1 MSKGNMLLGYA
12 QGKVGSMVFGRR
24 NGQQIT
30 RPYNGTPRNPKTRA
44 QMSQRIKWPNMVN
57 MWRLLKPWISMGMQ
71 DKKTTQSDY
80 NSFVSKN
87 IGYSAAYMLKDEAR
101 AGATLLSDY
110 IITSGTLGARTMSS
124 ALVTDIA
131 VGSQVIADDL
141 AQLTIGELS
150 AYIIANN
157 AGFAVGDQITLLYFV
172 QRLNS
177 GLPVVSVAALK
188 FILEA
193 PTVATLVPAAMYAY
207 GIELTVEGGYLAI
220 NPLGVTSDLAGGAV
234 IQSRLVNGILS
245 VSDSRIRTEN
255 TAQPGQQAVSYGI
268 SKDEA
273 LASYGFNEAAFLSP
287 NSIVA
292 PELISASFNGG
303 PIDGS
308 SYVVPVG
315 QVVVDVVGTN
325 LQHADSR
332 ASYGGVSKD
341 FEVINAES
349 AVVVFDVA
357 AGDDNKE
364 LEITVGDTTLNAYFT
379 AE

>member
-30 RPYNGTPRNPKTRA
+30 RPYNGSPRNPKTRA
-44 QMSQRIKWPNMVN
+44 QMSQRIKWPNLVN

-87 IGYSAAYMLKDEAR
+87 IGYSTAYMLKDEAR

-131 VGSQVIADDL
+131 VGSQVLAEDL

-172 QRLNS
+172 QRLNA
-177 GLPVVSVAALK
+177 GLPVVSVAAVK

-193 PTVATLVPAAMYAY
+193 PSATALVPAAMYSY

-220 NPLGVTSDLAGGAV
+220 NPLGNTSDLAGGAV
-234 IQSRLVNGILS
+234 IQSRLVNGVLY

-255 TAQPGQQAVSYGI
+255 TAQPGQQTTVYGI

-273 LASYGFNEAAFLSP
+273 LASYGFNDAAFLSP

-292 PELISASFNGG
+292 PELISASFSGG

-315 QVVVDVVGTN
+315 QIIVDVVGTN
-325 LQHADSR
+325 LQHAGAR
-332 ASYGGVSKD
+332 VFYGGISKD
-341 FEVINAES
+341 FDVLNAES
-349 AVVVFDVA
+349 AVIAFDVA
-357 AGDDNKE
+357 TGDDDKE
-364 LEITVGDTTLNAYFT
+364 LTISIGDTTLKAYFT